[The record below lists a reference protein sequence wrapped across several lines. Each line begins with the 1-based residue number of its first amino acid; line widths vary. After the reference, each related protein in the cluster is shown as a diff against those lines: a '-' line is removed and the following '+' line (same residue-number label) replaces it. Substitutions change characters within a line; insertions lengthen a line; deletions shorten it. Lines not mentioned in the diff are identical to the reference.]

1 MNHEQIDALL
11 AQMTLAEKC
20 AQLGGV
26 WHTRL
31 RDEHSLL
38 DMGKAAPLLVE
49 GIGHLGAVAGQ
60 SLEPPD
66 AVNAVNTMQR
76 FLAEKTRLGIPAIVH
91 EEALEGLLGPG
102 ATQFPQAIGMAATWD
117 PDLVGE
123 VATTSGRQAR
133 ALGARL
139 ILSPV
144 LDIAREPRW
153 GRTEET
159 FGEDPELVSRMGVA
173 FVKGRQSNGVECC
186 AKHFLG
192 HGSPLAG
199 LNHNEVVIGP
209 RRLRDVDAAPF
220 RAVIHEAGLTT
231 VMNAYHEI
239 DGLPVAN
246 SPEILDDL
254 LRDELGLGPDGLVVA
269 DYYSVDDLLNFH
281 RVAVDSADAARQA
294 LHAGLDVELPDYT
307 FYQTLA
313 QQVRDGTID
322 EAVVDRSVRRV
333 LRQKARVG
341 LFDNPYADPADLESL
356 VTPDDIALA
365 RRAAAR
371 TMVLLTND
379 GTLPLAPTA
388 TVAVLGP
395 SADNARKLF
404 GDYSFAFKKAHLSN
418 AEVAAVEDDG
428 SSTAHVLT
436 PRAALAER
444 YQLVDDVAAADVA
457 IVFVGGQSG
466 AMKHETS
473 GEFLDA
479 SDLRLPPE
487 QLALIEATA
496 ATGTPTVVVVIGG
509 RLHSLSEVVPHANA
523 LVMAWL
529 PGEEGAHG
537 IVDVLSGDIDAGG
550 RLPLGLLRTVGQ
562 VGIYAAHHHGG
573 GRSVVYNDYIDG
585 PCTPLF
591 PFGHGL
597 SYTTWEYSDLEV
609 TAGSTTDDI
618 TVDITVTNTGGRT
631 GDEVVQVYARDE
643 VASVGVPARRL
654 VAFRRLSA
662 AAGVATRL
670 RFIIPAGRLGFH
682 GRDLR
687 FRVEPGDVT
696 MLAGDLSATV
706 TLTGTIAHPNPNTVK
721 AFTVT
726 ETTGDE
732 LT

>member
-1 MNHEQIDALL
+1 MNHEQIDALI
-11 AQMTLAEKC
+11 AQMTLEEKC

-173 FVKGRQSNGVECC
+173 FVKGMQSNGVECC

-254 LRDELGLGPDGLVVA
+254 LRDELGLGPDGIVVA

-379 GTLPLAPTA
+379 GKLQ
-388 TVAVLGP
+388 
-395 SADNARKLF
+395 AR
-404 GDYSFAFKKAHLSN
+404 
-418 AEVAAVEDDG
+418 
-428 SSTAHVLT
+428 LT
-436 PRAALAER
+436 
-444 YQLVDDVAAADVA
+444 Q
-457 IVFVGGQSG
+457 
-466 AMKHETS
+466 
-473 GEFLDA
+473 
-479 SDLRLPPE
+479 
-487 QLALIEATA
+487 
-496 ATGTPTVVVVIGG
+496 
-509 RLHSLSEVVPHANA
+509 
-523 LVMAWL
+523 
-529 PGEEGAHG
+529 PGEKIFAAWNQGFFIPAVTRLKPITTPDRIDIGLTAYYWAGEKEAYAELKRRGVAYVHVNNRYFG
-537 IVDVLSGDIDAGG
+537 LTAVDPVRDTFSLRGNTIIGPRPDHIRTFSRMRQTFLYRLNYEPQTLTYFRVIYDAF
-550 RLPLGLLRTVGQ
+550 
-562 VGIYAAHHHGG
+562 
-573 GRSVVYNDYIDG
+573 D
-585 PCTPLF
+585 
-591 PFGHGL
+591 
-597 SYTTWEYSDLEV
+597 
-609 TAGSTTDDI
+609 
-618 TVDITVTNTGGRT
+618 
-631 GDEVVQVYARDE
+631 
-643 VASVGVPARRL
+643 PAREI
-654 VAFRRLSA
+654 
-662 AAGVATRL
+662 GV
-670 RFIIPAGRLGFH
+670 
-682 GRDLR
+682 
-687 FRVEPGDVT
+687 RVFA
-696 MLAGDLSATV
+696 L
-706 TLTGTIAHPNPNTVK
+706 N
-721 AFTVT
+721 
-726 ETTGDE
+726 
-732 LT
+732 